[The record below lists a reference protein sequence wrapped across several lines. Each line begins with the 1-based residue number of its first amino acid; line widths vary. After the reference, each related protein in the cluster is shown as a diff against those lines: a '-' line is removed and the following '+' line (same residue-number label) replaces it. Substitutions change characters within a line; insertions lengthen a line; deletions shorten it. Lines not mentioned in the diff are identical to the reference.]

1 MKLRLLFILSLF
13 VSLPIGAT
21 AQQYFEGEIT
31 IKTGNPEKAA
41 DLSIIKAFMSPAR
54 IRIEGGQK
62 SVDLDMFG
70 ASDVSN
76 LLIRL
81 DNEDFVIHTEDMGNT
96 ALRITKL
103 DIENMMN
110 MVKNMQRQF
119 GQNGQTQEP
128 EPEETPVSV
137 KKTTD
142 SKTIAGYKAQKMIIR
157 SADTP
162 NEEIHVW
169 ITDDLNVNLGMLTGD
184 WEFLGSLAD
193 TQKWIKPG
201 QFPLLIQ
208 EFKNGNLENQAEVT
222 NIKKTKIDADKLDLP
237 DSVQLISFQDM
248 LMKKMMGQ

>member
-1 MKLRLLFILSLF
+1 MKLRLLLILGLVINLPLL
-13 VSLPIGAT
+13 VS
-21 AQQYFEGEIT
+21 AQKYFEGEIT
-31 IKTGNPEKAA
+31 IKVGKPDKSN
-41 DLSIIKAFMSPAR
+41 DLSIIKAYMSPAR
-54 IRIEGGQK
+54 IRIEGGDK

-70 ASDVSN
+70 ANNVSN

-119 GQNGQTQEP
+119 AQNGQTPEP
-128 EPEETPVSV
+128 EPQETPVSV
-137 KKTTD
+137 KKTSDT
-142 SKTIAGYKAQKMIIR
+142 KTISGLTAQKMIVR
-157 SADTP
+157 SADSP

-193 TQKWIKPG
+193 SQKWLSPG

-208 EFKNGNLENQAEVT
+208 EYKNGKIENQAEVT

-237 DSVQLISFQDM
+237 NSVQLMSFQDM